1 MPSKVK
7 ISLENGKILEK
18 NWNDNKLNESL
29 YNCLNIEN
37 AINSINELNIKTKK
51 NNYKY
56 LYLEFNFHEENCINN
71 ISKILNENLNYSKIQ
86 YNFLNDSNILKTKKD
101 QEKMLHFLNKKF
113 KSFELIYRGTRD
125 GDSAKNFHQK
135 CDNRGP
141 TLTIC
146 KEKDGKIFGGYT
158 ETNWDSDN
166 RHAKSDKEA
175 FIFSIT
181 GNKKIKTKNTDNSI
195 ECNKDFGPIFGFG
208 GDLTIVDNFLEKDSN
223 MWTEQKTYFDKK
235 YEITNG
241 KQYFYLDELE
251 VYLFHF

>member
-1 MPSKVK
+1 M
-7 ISLENGKILEK
+7 EK

-37 AINSINELNIKTKK
+37 TINSIYELNQKTEK
-51 NNYKY
+51 NNFKY
-56 LYLEFNFHEENCINN
+56 LYLKFSFHEENFIKD
-71 ISKILNENLNYSKIQ
+71 ISKIINENLNYSKII
-86 YNFLNDSNILKTKKD
+86 YNFLNDSNILTAQKD
-101 QEKMLHFLNKKF
+101 KEKMLDFLNKKF

-141 TLTIC
+141 TLTLC

-158 ETNWDSDN
+158 EANWDSDN
-166 RHAKSDKEA
+166 RHEKSDKEA

-181 GNKKIKTKNTDNSI
+181 NNKKIKTKNNENSI
-195 ECNKDFGPIFGFG
+195 ECNKDYGPVFGFG
-208 GDLTIVDNFLEKDSN
+208 GDLTIVDNFLEKGSN

-241 KQYFYLDELE
+241 ERCFVLEELE
-251 VYLFHF
+251 VYLIQF